1 MTWQLS
7 LNAAGGL
14 ALFLL
19 AMLMMTDGLK
29 VFAGGA
35 LKRLLGQWT
44 STPWRGVLSGL
55 LVTGVV
61 QSSSAVTVATI
72 GFVNA
77 GVLTLRQALGV
88 VFGTNVGTTMTG
100 WLVSLVGFGFKIES
114 FALPI
119 LAVGMA
125 VRMLAR
131 GKRPQGLGHALAGFG
146 LFFLGLAILK
156 ETFGELAG
164 SYGAALPGG
173 GVATFLGVGFVATL
187 LTQSSS
193 AAIAIILTAAAGGMV
208 DVNVAAAA
216 VIGANIGTTS
226 TAALAVIKATPAAK
240 RLALGHVAFNL
251 VTGLV
256 ALLLLPALL
265 WLIERLIDGMGLDHR
280 PAVVLALFHTLFNVL
295 GVALMLPLSD
305 RLASALERLFQN
317 AEEDLGRPRHLDA
330 TLATTPELAVSALRQ
345 ELLRLRSLVTG
356 TVQGAV
362 SRDDAP
368 LAVEKRS
375 DALRALGSA
384 IASFIARLRTEAMPL
399 DVAEEMARSLRIGRY
414 LNEAARF
421 APRCH
426 ALRAE
431 TQRLPRSEMQ
441 APLDRVL
448 TDAATCATLAERP
461 ENAPEGDAQRAGAL
475 DAFQAGYQR
484 AKALLLVSAV
494 DGRLSVEQTD
504 TLLDHLSATRRMVEQ
519 LVKAD
524 RLLRSPER
532 ATAIE
537 QESENVAAAAAPPAG
552 VPPSGL
558 GQTPVP
564 EDRRPLDSL

>member
-44 STPWRGVLSGL
+44 STPWRGVLSGV

-125 VRMLAR
+125 VRLVVP
-131 GKRPQGLGHALAGFG
+131 GKRSQGLGQAIAGFG

-156 ETFGELAG
+156 ETFGELAT
-164 SYGAALPGG
+164 SYGASLPGDG
-173 GVATFLGVGFVATL
+173 GGTLVFLIVGFVATL

-208 DVNVAAAA
+208 GIGAAAAA

-240 RLALGHVAFNL
+240 RLALGHIAFNL
-251 VTGLV
+251 ITGLV
-256 ALLLLPALL
+256 ALLLLPGLL
-265 WLIERLIDGMGLDHR
+265 WLIDRLIDGFGLDHR
-280 PAVVLALFHTLFNVL
+280 PAVVLALFHTVFNVL
-295 GVALMLPLSD
+295 GVAIMLPLSN
-305 RLASALERLFQN
+305 RMASALERLFHS
-317 AEEDLGRPRHLDA
+317 AEEDLGRPQHLDA

-345 ELLRLRSLVTG
+345 ELLRLRSLVAG
-356 TVQGAV
+356 IVQAAV

-368 LAVEKRS
+368 SAVENRS
-375 DALRALGSA
+375 EALRTLGAA
-384 IASFIARLRTEAMPL
+384 IANFIARLRTEAMPL
-399 DVAEEMARSLRIGRY
+399 DVADEMARSLRIGRY

-421 APRCH
+421 APRSS
-426 ALRAE
+426 ALRQE
-431 TQRLPRSEMQ
+431 SKRLPFSEIQ
-441 APLDRVL
+441 AGLRQVL
-448 TDAATCATLAERP
+448 ADAAACSALAE
-461 ENAPEGDAQRAGAL
+461 NAEPAPDNDTDRSKAL
-475 DAFQAGYQR
+475 ERFGQTYQR
-484 AKALLLVSAV
+484 AKAALLVAAV
-494 DGRLSVEQTD
+494 EGRLSVEETD
-504 TLLDHLSATRRMVEQ
+504 SLLDDLSATRRMVEQ

-532 ATAIE
+532 AQEIE
-537 QESENVAAAAAPPAG
+537 Q
-552 VPPSGL
+552 PSLSATDGAFSPV
-558 GQTPVP
+558 GPTP
-564 EDRRPLDSL
+564 